1 MTTETITVRVEGK
14 YADILLEHVIN
25 PALKDYSCRVEW
37 PGFPPDP
44 TITVTFDPE
53 ELRELIRG
61 GP

>member
-1 MTTETITVRVEGK
+1 MTTATITVRAEGK
-14 YADILLEHVIN
+14 YADKLLEHVIN

-37 PGFPPDP
+37 PGFPTDP

-53 ELRELIRG
+53 ELRALVRG